1 VINSGWCFEHCH
13 VDSVLL
19 PDSLAVISAG
29 FFNHATDLTAATF
42 TIPAGVKKIG
52 YAHTFYDMGTDS
64 FTAFEVAPGNTAYK
78 AVDGILYSA
87 DGTEMLGVPRGKTFP
102 DGVYVIPEGVTFLPE
117 LSISRN
123 RNITTI
129 VLPDSYTIRP
139 FVPAGD
145 PQYTLVND
153 RGNLNW
159 TNSLA
164 IALYIQCNVNSYAVK
179 DTHPLYAS
187 REGVIYSRDMT
198 RLISIPSLYNR
209 MLDIPE
215 GVTDWESF
223 ALWEHLSI
231 GYLKNFK
238 GVRIPKSLTYIG
250 RDQVLQINAMVKK
263 YPSFTLTVH
272 EDNPVY
278 RINEDGLLAPYT
290 ITPRAVYLA
299 QDTFLYDGTPR
310 EPAVTVS
317 YDDLIYVQD
326 RADSYASAG
335 ADGTKLVEYLREGVD
350 YTLAYE
356 NNVAPGQAWVV
367 VTGMGQYSGVTRVPF
382 SIRPIPVPEAPL
394 IPAPEAPAPEDP
406 LPEMPPLPPTGDDA
420 QPSLWAAMLLFTGAA
435 LLLWK
440 KRTA

>member
-1 VINSGWCFEHCH
+1 
-13 VDSVLL
+13 
-19 PDSLAVISAG
+19 
-29 FFNHATDLTAATF
+29 
-42 TIPAGVKKIG
+42 
-52 YAHTFYDMGTDS
+52 M
-64 FTAFEVAPGNTAYK
+64 
-78 AVDGILYSA
+78 
-87 DGTEMLGVPRGKTFP
+87 
-102 DGVYVIPEGVTFLPE
+102 
-117 LSISRN
+117 
-123 RNITTI
+123 
-129 VLPDSYTIRP
+129 
-139 FVPAGD
+139 
-145 PQYTLVND
+145 
-153 RGNLNW
+153 
-159 TNSLA
+159 
-164 IALYIQCNVNSYAVK
+164 
-179 DTHPLYAS
+179 
-187 REGVIYSRDMT
+187 
-198 RLISIPSLYNR
+198 
-209 MLDIPE
+209 
-215 GVTDWESF
+215 
-223 ALWEHLSI
+223 
-231 GYLKNFK
+231 
-238 GVRIPKSLTYIG
+238 RIPQSLTYIG

-263 YPSFTLTVH
+263 YPSFILTVH

-335 ADGTKLVEYLREGVD
+335 ADGTKLVEYLREDVD

-382 SIRPIPVPEAPL
+382 TIRPIPIPEAPAL
-394 IPAPEAPAPEDP
+394 PAPEAPAPEYP

-420 QPSLWAAMLLFTGAA
+420 QPALWAAMLLFTGAA